1 MSEEKIHIKIIT
13 PEKIVYEDDVESI
26 SAQGVKGSFGI
37 LPNHIP
43 FMSALDID
51 TAKVIKGGKEIT
63 FSIMGGAFQ
72 FKENDAIILT
82 EAAECGSDI
91 DTARA
96 KLAKERAQAQLSS
109 AKTQRD
115 IKIANAAIAR
125 AMARLKAASKN

>member
-1 MSEEKIHIKIIT
+1 MSEKKIHIKIIT
-13 PEKIVYEDDVESI
+13 PEKIVYEDDVDSVI
-26 SAQGVKGSFGI
+26 AQGVKGSFGI

-51 TAKVIKGGKEIT
+51 TAKVIKNGEEIT

-72 FKENDAIILT
+72 FKGNDAIILT
-82 EAAECGSDI
+82 EAAERGNDI

-96 KLAKERAQAQLSS
+96 KLAKERAEAQLSS